1 MEHVIDVEKLQKV
14 ANVLKTVAHPSR
26 IAIVNMLTHTDKMS
40 VNEICNAL
48 EAEQSL
54 ISHHL
59 NIMRLNGILD
69 KAREGKNIF
78 YSLKLKELEKVMD
91 CMENCEYL

>member
-1 MEHVIDVEKLQKV
+1 MENVIDVEKLQKV
-14 ANVLKTVAHPSR
+14 ASVLKTVAHPSR